1 MFNWIKSYMP
11 KRLYYRAALILV
23 LPVLFLQLII
33 SIVFIQ
39 RHFEGVTVQM
49 TRTIAAELDLITEV
63 IEREGALA
71 GQQIARSL
79 GMSMSIVAKDTKFVE
94 QRRFF
99 DFTGIV
105 VRREL
110 LALPE
115 ILTVDLPDNRKVTV
129 RIKTDQEYFDLQ
141 FARRQVSASNPH
153 QLIVYLFV
161 FGAFFTIIAFF
172 YLRNQLR
179 PITRLADA
187 AEAFGH
193 GENIPYDPGGALE
206 VRAAGKAFLN
216 MRERIG
222 RHLKQRTMLLSGVS
236 HDLRTP
242 ITRLKLGLSLLPKE
256 QREPLERDV
265 EDMNLLLNEFLDY
278 AKFENETES
287 PVEDTDPTVLVDE
300 LIKNF
305 SRTDIKIKEIGE
317 ISNKS
322 FKLKPFAIKRALE
335 NLINNANRYAKRIL
349 IEKKFEGNLLL
360 FAVHDDGPGIDE
372 SQYDEVLQPFTRLDP
387 SRNQN
392 KGSGVGL
399 GLPIAKEIVESHG
412 GVLKLSR
419 SPHLNGLCVSLIIPV
434 NNKSV
439 VGPEGLEPPTN
450 AL

>member
-1 MFNWIKSYMP
+1 MP
-11 KRLYYRAALILV
+11 KRLYFRAALILV
-23 LPVLFLQLII
+23 FPVVFLQLIV

-49 TRTIAAELDLITEV
+49 TRTVAAELDLITEV
-63 IEREGALA
+63 IEREGAVA
-71 GQQIARSL
+71 AQQIARSL
-79 GMSMSIVAKDTKFVE
+79 GMSMSIVAQDTKFA
-94 QRRFF
+94 QRRRAY
-99 DFTGIV
+99 DLTGLV

-115 ILTVDLPDNRKVTV
+115 ILTVDLPDNKKVKA
-129 RIKTDQEYFDLQ
+129 RIKSGEEYFDLQ
-141 FARRQVSASNPH
+141 FSRRRVSASNPH
-153 QLIVYLFV
+153 QLIVYLVV

-193 GENIPYDPGGALE
+193 GENVNYNPSGALE
-206 VRAAGKAFLN
+206 VRAAGQAFLD
-216 MRERIG
+216 MRERIQ
-222 RHLKQRTMLLSGVS
+222 RHLKQRTMILSGVS

-256 QREPLERDV
+256 QREPLEKDV
-265 EDMNLLLNEFLDY
+265 EDMNLLLNEFLDF
-278 AKFENETES
+278 AKFENETDV
-287 PVEDTDPTVLVDE
+287 PAEDTNPSLLVDD
-300 LIKNF
+300 LIENF
-305 SRTDIKIKEIGE
+305 SRTDVKIETIGE
-317 ISNKS
+317 FANTT

-335 NLINNANRYAKRIL
+335 NLINNANRYGKQIL
-349 IEKKFEGNLLL
+349 IEKKIEDNFLILS
-360 FAVHDDGPGIDE
+360 VHDDGPGIDA
-372 SQYDEVLQPFTRLDP
+372 SLHDEVLQPFTRLDP

-399 GLPIAKEIVESHG
+399 GLPIAKEIAEGHG
-412 GVLKLSR
+412 GVLRLSR
-419 SPHLNGLCVSLIIPV
+419 SSHLNGLCVSLIIPANHKV
-434 NNKSV
+434 M

>member
-1 MFNWIKSYMP
+1 MP

-23 LPVLFLQLII
+23 LPVLFLQLIV

-49 TRTIAAELDLITEV
+49 TRTIATELDLITEV
-63 IEREGALA
+63 ISREGAVA

-99 DFTGIV
+99 DFTGLV

-129 RIKTDQEYFDLQ
+129 RIKTDQEYLDLQ
-141 FARRQVSASNPH
+141 FSRRRVSASNPH

-161 FGAFFTIIAFF
+161 FGTFFTIIAFF

-206 VRAAGKAFLN
+206 VRAAGQAFLN

-242 ITRLKLGLSLLPKE
+242 ITRLKLGLSFLTKE

-278 AKFENETES
+278 AKFENEAES
-287 PVEDTDPTVLVDE
+287 PVEDIDPSVLVDE
-300 LIKNF
+300 LIRNF
-305 SRTDIKIKEIGE
+305 SRMDVKIEEIGK
-317 ISNKS
+317 IPNRS

-335 NLINNANRYAKRIL
+335 NLINNAARYGDQIL
-349 IEKKFEGNLLL
+349 IEKKIENNFLNIS
-360 FAVHDDGPGIDE
+360 VHDDGPGIDE
-372 SQYDEVLQPFTRLDP
+372 AQHDEVLQPFTRLDP

-399 GLPIAKEIVESHG
+399 GLPIAKEIVEAHG
-412 GVLKLSR
+412 GYLELSR
-419 SPHLNGLCVSLIIPV
+419 SSVLNGLRAALVIPI
-434 NNKSV
+434 NGKA
-439 VGPEGLEPPTN
+439 GGRPGGT
-450 AL
+450 

>member
-1 MFNWIKSYMP
+1 MFKWINSYMP
-11 KRLYYRAALILV
+11 KRLYFRAALILV
-23 LPVLFLQLII
+23 FPVVFLQLIV

-49 TRTIAAELDLITEV
+49 TRTVAAELDLITEV
-63 IEREGALA
+63 IEREGAVA
-71 GQQIARSL
+71 AQQIARSL
-79 GMSMSIVAKDTKFVE
+79 GMSMSIVAQDTKFA
-94 QRRFF
+94 QRRRVY
-99 DFTGIV
+99 DLTGLV

-115 ILTVDLPDNRKVTV
+115 ILTVDLPDNRKVKA
-129 RIKTDQEYFDLQ
+129 RIKSGEEYFDLQ
-141 FARRQVSASNPH
+141 FSRRRVSASNPH
-153 QLIVYLFV
+153 QLIVYLVV

-193 GENIPYDPGGALE
+193 GENVNYNPSGALE
-206 VRAAGKAFLN
+206 VRAAGQAFLD
-216 MRERIG
+216 MRERIQ
-222 RHLKQRTMLLSGVS
+222 RHLKQRTMILSGVS

-256 QREPLERDV
+256 QREPLEKDV
-265 EDMNLLLNEFLDY
+265 EDMNLLLNEFLDF
-278 AKFENETES
+278 AKFENETDV
-287 PVEDTDPTVLVDE
+287 PAEDTNPSLLVDD
-300 LIKNF
+300 LIENF
-305 SRTDIKIKEIGE
+305 SRTDVKIETIGE
-317 ISNKS
+317 FANTT

-335 NLINNANRYAKRIL
+335 NLINNANRYGKQIL
-349 IEKKFEGNLLL
+349 IEKKIEDNFLILS
-360 FAVHDDGPGIDE
+360 VHDDGPGIDE
-372 SQYDEVLQPFTRLDP
+372 SLHDEVLQPFTRLDP

-399 GLPIAKEIVESHG
+399 GLPIAKEIVEGHG

-419 SPHLNGLCVSLIIPV
+419 SLHLNGLCVSLIIPV
-434 NNKSV
+434 NNMV
-439 VGPEGLEPPTN
+439 MVGPEGLEPPTN